1 MACVNSPHPDKGRSE
16 SVPPPPERPRTVGDA
31 FRFPARIGLGTHT
44 LGESAQN
51 HDRDVRAVGHALDV
65 GYRLID
71 TAEIY
76 GDGGAERVIGEALH
90 GFGAGRRSELFLV
103 SKVDGRNATHRGTV
117 RACEASIKRMGCD
130 YLDLYLLHGPEPR
143 RFAETQR
150 GFDELLQRG
159 LVRHVGV
166 SNFSVRD
173 LEGWGYPVSCNQVRY
188 SADHRDIEQELL
200 PYQRQC
206 HIQTMAY
213 SPLGRGSLTQHPF
226 LLRLGQ
232 QHGLTAAQIALAW
245 CLHDPSIVVIPK
257 SADPRRIEE
266 NLQAD
271 SVRLSCEVIG
281 QIGRICG
288 PSSAWLPRGARGV
301 IRRLRRLTG
310 A

>member
-1 MACVNSPHPDKGRSE
+1 MTD
-16 SVPPPPERPRTVGDA
+16 D
-31 FRFPARIGLGTHT
+31 FRFPARVGLGTYR
-44 LGESAQN
+44 LGECAQ
-51 HDRDVRAVGHALDV
+51 HHERDVRAVRHALDV
-65 GYRLID
+65 GYRLVD

-90 GFGAGRRSELFLV
+90 GFGAGRRSELFLL

-143 RFAETQR
+143 RFGETQR
-150 GFDELLQRG
+150 GLDELLRRG
-159 LVRHVGV
+159 LVRRVGV

-173 LEGWGYPVSCNQVRY
+173 LEEWACPVSCNQVRY
-188 SADHRDIEQELL
+188 SADHPDIERELL
-200 PYQRQC
+200 PYQRQR

-213 SPLGRGSLTQHPF
+213 SPLGRGNLTQHPF

-232 QHGLTAAQIALAW
+232 QRGLTAAQIALAW

-271 SVRLSCEVIG
+271 SLRLSREERE
-281 QIGRICG
+281 QISQVCG
-288 PSSAWLPRGARGV
+288 PSFQWLPRSVRGV
-301 IRRLRRLTG
+301 IRRLRRLTP
-310 A
+310 